1 MNPLSHSSLKHV
13 SNAKLK
19 IIRRR
24 LARLYGDAAEPLLER
39 FYHMLGRYGV
49 GLQTISP
56 KKRWSERDT
65 VLITY
70 ADMVQGE
77 EGTPLAAFRKLCA
90 ERLKGAIST
99 IHLLPFFPWSS
110 DDGFSVIDF
119 REVEQSYGNWEDIR
133 ALGSEFALMFDL
145 VLNHCSVQSSWFK
158 DYVSGVEPAANY
170 FVEAEPELDF
180 TAVVR
185 PRSSP
190 LLSPIET
197 RSGERHLWTTF
208 SDDQADLNWRCPDLL
223 FEFLD
228 IIMLYLSMGCRILR
242 LDAVAFLWKEIGTD
256 CLHRPQTH
264 EVIKLLRDF
273 LDVVAPETIL
283 LTETNVPHE
292 ENVSYFGKGDEA
304 HLVYQFSLPPLLLH
318 GLLEGSSRHLTEW
331 ASQLAPPPK
340 GCSYLN
346 FTASHD
352 GIGVRPLEGILS
364 PDEVRQLATKIE
376 GRGGHVSMRSGTD
389 GKEVPYELNVT
400 YFDALGEPGDDQP
413 RTHPSELAKPR
424 PRLRRD
430 EGGGPRRRR

>member
-19 IIRRR
+19 TIRRR
-24 LARLYGDAAEPLLER
+24 LARLYGAAAEPLLER

-49 GLQTISP
+49 GLQTMP
-56 KKRWSERDT
+56 PGKRWSERDT

-77 EGTPLAAFRKLCA
+77 EDRPLAALRKLCA

-110 DDGFSVIDF
+110 DDGFSVVDF
-119 REVEQSYGNWEDIR
+119 REVEASYGDWDDVR
-133 ALGSEFALMFDL
+133 ALGSEFDLMFDL
-145 VLNHCSVQSSWFK
+145 VLNHCSVRSEWFK
-158 DYVSGVEPAANY
+158 EYVSGVEPASNY
-170 FVEAEPELDF
+170 FLEAEPETDLS
-180 TAVVR
+180 AVAR

-190 LLSPIET
+190 LLTPVTT

-208 SDDQADLNWRCPDLL
+208 SADQADLNWRCPDLL

-242 LDAVAFLWKEIGTD
+242 LDAVAYLWKEIGTT
-256 CLHRPQTH
+256 CLHLPQTH

-273 LDVVAPETIL
+273 LEVVAPETIL

-292 ENVSYFGKGDEA
+292 ENVSYFGRGDEA
-304 HLVYQFSLPPLLLH
+304 HLVYQFSLPPLILH
-318 GLLEGSSRHLTEW
+318 GLLEGNSRHLTDW
-331 ASQLAPPPK
+331 ASRLAPPPK

-352 GIGVRPLEGILS
+352 GIGLRPLEGILS
-364 PDEVRQLATKIE
+364 PEEVFQLATKVE
-376 GRGGHVSMRSGTD
+376 GRGGHVSMRSGDD
-389 GKEVPYELNVT
+389 GAEIPYELNVT
-400 YFDALGEPGDDQP
+400 YFDALSEPGDDALTEARFRCSQAVA
-413 RTHPSELAKPR
+413 LAMQGIPA
-424 PRLRRD
+424 
-430 EGGGPRRRR
+430 